1 MLFRKMLRDM
11 GHHKAQFFSIFL
23 MAFLGV
29 FIYAGIGGEWIGL
42 RNNSS
47 AYYRDTNFAD
57 VWVYG
62 SGFTARQQE
71 DAEKLGGV
79 TGAERCL
86 VLDGTASLSGT
97 PKLSLHFLDTDTIT
111 TSHVMRGKAVD
122 LSDKDSVWV
131 DDRFAEAHSLNPGDS
146 LTVTVSGISLVK
158 KIAGTVYNPEY
169 VYLSNGN
176 SVTPDFSS
184 YGYAYLSKDAFPVP
198 QKLAYNEMMLT
209 LKSGTDASS
218 VENAVGKALGGN
230 VSVYLAR
237 KDQPSYAM
245 FAEEI
250 DQHKAMGSIFP
261 LAFLAIALLT
271 MMTTMTRIVTAQ
283 RTQIGTLKAMGF
295 QKGRIL
301 RHYVSYGFW
310 LSLAGSVLGAAVG
323 PVTLPKLFYP
333 SMSEFYT
340 LPEWGPALDPSFYG
354 MAAVTVALCTFVTW
368 LACHNVLKDTPAET
382 LRPKSPKRV
391 RHGVLEKTALWNRL
405 GFNPRWNLRDA
416 ARNRVRSVMAVVGV
430 LGCTALLMCAFDMN
444 SAMHSLKDWQFGQI
458 DRFESKLSIRD
469 SATDAQIAKALKG
482 TDGQAVMES
491 AIEVKANG
499 VKKTANL
506 TATDR
511 VTLLQATDTD
521 RSPISLPEDGV
532 SLTSKLADQLGVKTG
547 DKITWHLYGGEKWV
561 TTPVAQIY
569 RDPTVQGIR
578 LTRARFEGLGFSFRA
593 TSILSP
599 QKVTQKFEGID
610 SVQNTADLTAGWDS
624 MTASMMKMIVILITA
639 AAVMAVV
646 VLYNLGL
653 LSFTEMERELATL
666 KVIGMKSGRLRGLLL
681 TQNLCLS
688 ALGFLLGVPAGQWL
702 TDVIMSMSGDS
713 FDMINVLTPEN
724 VLLSLAIT
732 FALSIFV
739 NLLFSRRIRQLDM
752 VASLKGAE

>member
-11 GHHKAQFFSIFL
+11 GYHKTQFLSIFL

-42 RNNSS
+42 RNNSDV
-47 AYYRDTNFAD
+47 YYKETNLAD

-62 SGFTARQQE
+62 NNFTAQQQKDVE
-71 DAEKLGGV
+71 ALSGV
-79 TGAERCL
+79 TGAERSL
-86 VLDGTASLSGT
+86 VLDSTASVSGS
-97 PKLSLHFLDTDTIT
+97 PKLSLHFLEKDTIT
-111 TSHVMRGKAVD
+111 ASHLVRGKAVD
-122 LSDKDSVWV
+122 LSDKGSVWV
-131 DDRFAEAHSLNPGDS
+131 DDRFAKAHSLNPGDS
-146 LTVTVSGISLVK
+146 LTVSVNGLSMTK
-158 KIAGTVYNPEY
+158 KIAGTIYNPEY
-169 VYLSNGN
+169 VYQSTGG
-176 SVTPDFSS
+176 SATPDFSA

-198 QKLAYNEMMLT
+198 QKLVYNEMMLT
-209 LKSGTDASS
+209 LKEGTSASS
-218 VENAVGKALGGN
+218 VESAVEKKLDGN

-261 LAFLAIALLT
+261 VAFLAIALLT

-295 QKGRIL
+295 KKGKIL
-301 RHYVSYGFW
+301 RHYISYGFW
-310 LSLAGSVLGAAVG
+310 LSLAGSVLGAVVG
-323 PVTLPKLFYP
+323 PLTLPKLFYP
-333 SMSEFYT
+333 SMSSFYT
-340 LPEWGPALDPSFYG
+340 LPAWSPALDPSFYG
-354 MAAVTVALCTFVTW
+354 MAAVTVVLCTFVTW
-368 LACHNVLKDTPAET
+368 LACHNVLKDTPAKT
-382 LRPKSPKRV
+382 LRPKAPKNV
-391 RHGVLEKTALWNRL
+391 KHGFLEKTALWKKLN
-405 GFNPRWNLRDA
+405 FNAQWNLRDV
-416 ARNRVRSVMAVVGV
+416 ARSKVRSIMAVVGV

-444 SAMHSLKDWQFGQI
+444 SAMHDLKIWQFQQI
-458 DRFESKLSIRD
+458 DRFETKISVRD
-469 SATDAQIAKALKG
+469 SATDAQIADALKK
-482 TDGQAVMES
+482 TNGQAIMES
-491 AIEVKANG
+491 SIEVKANG

-506 TATDR
+506 TATDHAS
-511 VTLLQATDTD
+511 LLQATDTG
-521 RSPISLPEDGV
+521 RNAISLPEGGV

-578 LTRARFEGLGFSFRA
+578 LTRPHFESLGFPFRA
-593 TSILSP
+593 TSILSA
-599 QKVTQKFEGID
+599 QKVTQKLGGMDNIQ
-610 SVQNTADLTAGWDS
+610 SMKDLTAGWDS
-624 MTASMMKMIVILITA
+624 MTASMVKMIAILIAA

-681 TQNLCLS
+681 TQNLWLS
-688 ALGFLLGVPAGQWL
+688 ALGFVLGVPAGQWL
-702 TDVIMSMSGDS
+702 TDMIMSMSGDS
-713 FDMINVLTPEN
+713 FDMINALTPQN
-724 VLLSLAIT
+724 VLLSLVIT

-739 NLLFSRRIRQLDM
+739 NLLFSKKIRRLDM
-752 VASLKGAE
+752 VASLKGVE